1 MASHGGECVK
11 NKQGAKACVGIL
23 LPPPPPPPP
32 PTLTE
37 LCFAVIRRQKVL
49 ERVLEPLK
57 LVKRTSGT
65 NTDNDDQAENDDTIS
80 LLSFEDPISSDEAM
94 NIDGDDDTPG
104 QNEFWAT
111 RIPMYTPPPPPH
123 RVVL

>member
-1 MASHGGECVK
+1 M
-11 NKQGAKACVGIL
+11 
-23 LPPPPPPPP
+23 
-32 PTLTE
+32 
-37 LCFAVIRRQKVL
+37 
-49 ERVLEPLK
+49 LEPLK

-111 RIPMYTPPPPPH
+111 RIPMYTPPH

>member
-23 LPPPPPPPP
+23 LPP

-57 LVKRTSGT
+57 LVKRPSGT

-80 LLSFEDPISSDEAM
+80 LLSFEDPISSDEDM

-111 RIPMYTPPPPPH
+111 RIPMYTPPPPH
-123 RVVL
+123 TE